1 MILLQNIGK
10 YYYTDTSVTQALRKV
25 NLEFQIGEFVAIT
38 GESGSGKSTL
48 LNIISGMD
56 TFDEGE
62 MYYDGEPTFQYD
74 TSDWERFRRERIG
87 FVFQDYSLIGHYS
100 ALENIT
106 GVLLIL
112 GTEEKEAHQKAYY
125 YLEKVGLKGL
135 EKQRASELSSGQ
147 KQRLSSARALAKET
161 SIIVADEPTG
171 NLDSETGEQIVSL
184 LKELSRDKLI
194 IMVTHNYEQA
204 EPYVTRK
211 IRLHDG
217 EVVADVKVN
226 AVPAKTEPVKEP
238 KQKLPE
244 KTQQKTTK
252 DDTSKTD
259 TYEKTTNK
267 KTASK
272 KAANKKKHQRG
283 ETAAKKQQ
291 NKIAEVF
298 AHLNRKTQPGR
309 AFLFRCFFL
318 ITTVISFIFIGQ
330 LFKNADDTS
339 TKDYEK
345 DIFYQKNDSR
355 LAVRH
360 TDGKEIT
367 ANDIKELQSVHNVV
381 AVDQYDYVNDINYY
395 CEEGKDYHFT
405 YGLIN
410 DESYDSYLMGSEE
423 TYFEE
428 DGGSDDKSVVFDKK
442 NKFMRSVT
450 CIDEDSL
457 AKGRMPE
464 KRMEIVLYSDDE
476 SLLNKEKEIYFTAEN
491 ITGEDTYYHNK
502 FTIVGLLKEKTSQ
515 IYFHGDF
522 CHMISAPAD
531 GDQLTMEYFFDFDLQ
546 KYLGR
551 DHFYLAINDNLSRED
566 IAIASRNYVVPALDY
581 DYEGVSVEEAVPGG
595 NIIYIKLNREKEGI
609 PKELSV
615 LDEVKQDIT
624 VDFEQ
629 FNEQGGLY
637 LEVSEAAFE
646 KFFPRKSTQA
656 SVYIKN
662 YTKTDRVIRK
672 LEKMG
677 YQAIST
683 YRISSVEYNP
693 DKVME
698 RLTFITISAG
708 ILLVL
713 AVSGIF
719 ILRAF
724 LKLKIKDFFILKS
737 MGMQLEMLYK
747 ISLFELLRYCIE
759 AMLVTVIIMVIL
771 SIAKISF
778 ISNMI
783 IYYGVGAFAA
793 FILYNLLLE
802 YIAVKAFNH
811 LLKGRM
817 GL

>member
-1 MILLQNIGK
+1 MIQLQNIGK

-25 NLEFQIGEFVAIT
+25 NLEFQIGEFAAIT

-48 LNIISGMD
+48 LNIISGID

-62 MYYDGEPTFQYD
+62 MYYDGKPTFQYD
-74 TSDWERFRRERIG
+74 TSDWERFRREQIG

-106 GVLLIL
+106 GVLLVL
-112 GTEEKEAHQKAYY
+112 GMDEKEAQRKAYY

-135 EKQRASELSSGQ
+135 ELQRASELSSGQ
-147 KQRLSSARALAKET
+147 KQRLSIARALAKET

-171 NLDSETGEQIVSL
+171 NLDSETGKQIVSL
-184 LKELSRDKLI
+184 LKELSSDRLI

-217 EVVADVKVN
+217 EVVADVRVN
-226 AVPAKTEPVKEP
+226 AATDREESANKPCRIQAE
-238 KQKLPE
+238 Q
-244 KTQQKTTK
+244 TQ
-252 DDTSKTD
+252 
-259 TYEKTTNK
+259 
-267 KTASK
+267 K
-272 KAANKKKHQRG
+272 KAQKEDSITKKHQPKR
-283 ETAAKKQQ
+283 QQ
-291 NKIAEVF
+291 NKIAEIF
-298 AHLNRKTQPGR
+298 ARLNRKTQPGR
-309 AFLFRCFFL
+309 ALLFRIFFL
-318 ITTVISFIFIGQ
+318 ITAATSFVFIGQ
-330 LFKNADDTS
+330 LFKNADDTG

-345 DIFYQKNDSR
+345 DIFYQKNDCR
-355 LAVRH
+355 LSVRH
-360 TDGKEIT
+360 TDGTEIT
-367 ANDIKELQSVHNVV
+367 ANDIKELQSVRNVT

-405 YGLIN
+405 YGLID
-410 DESYDSYLMGSEE
+410 DESYNSYMMESEE
-423 TYFEE
+423 TYVEE
-428 DGGSDDKSVVFDKK
+428 SGGNDDKSVVFDKK
-442 NKFMRSVT
+442 NKFMKSVT
-450 CIDEDSL
+450 CIDENSL
-457 AKGRMPE
+457 STGRMPE
-464 KRMEIVLYSDDE
+464 QRMEIVLYSNDK

-491 ITGEDTYYHNK
+491 IMGEDAYYHNK

-531 GDQLTMEYFFDFDLQ
+531 GDQLTMEYFFDFFAQ

-551 DHFYLAINDNLSRED
+551 DQFYLAINDDLSDEG
-566 IAIASRNYVVPALDY
+566 IAIASRNYVVPALGY
-581 DYEGVSVEEAVPGG
+581 DNEGMLVEEAVPGS

-609 PKELSV
+609 PKELAA
-615 LDEVKQDIT
+615 LDEVRQDIT
-624 VDFEQ
+624 VDSEH

-637 LEVSEAAFE
+637 LEVSKAAFE
-646 KFFPRKSTQA
+646 KYFPRKSTQA

-662 YTKTDRVIRK
+662 YAKTDRVIRK

-683 YRISSVEYNP
+683 YRISSVDYNP

-698 RLTFITISAG
+698 RLTFIAISSG

-713 AVSGIF
+713 AAAGIF

-759 AMLVTVIIMVIL
+759 AMLMTIIIMVIL
-771 SIAKISF
+771 SIAKVTF
-778 ISNMI
+778 ISSMI
-783 IYYGVGAFAA
+783 IYYGIGAFAA

-802 YIAVKAFNH
+802 YIAVKAFNR

-817 GL
+817 EV

>member
-1 MILLQNIGK
+1 MIQLQNIGK
-10 YYYTDTSVTQALRKV
+10 YYYTDTTVTQALRKV
-25 NLEFQIGEFVAIT
+25 NLEFQIGEFAAIT

-48 LNIISGMD
+48 LNIISGID

-62 MYYDGEPTFQYD
+62 MYYDGKPTFQYD

-106 GVLLIL
+106 GVLLVL
-112 GTEEKEAHQKAYY
+112 GMEEKEAQQKAYY

-135 EKQRASELSSGQ
+135 ELQRASELSSGQ
-147 KQRLSSARALAKET
+147 KQSLSIARALAKKT

-184 LKELSRDKLI
+184 LKELSSDRLI

-217 EVVADVKVN
+217 EVVADVRVN
-226 AVPAKTEPVKEP
+226 AATDRENTSKEP
-238 KQKLPE
+238 CRIQAE
-244 KTQQKTTK
+244 QTQ
-252 DDTSKTD
+252 
-259 TYEKTTNK
+259 K
-267 KTASK
+267 KTAEEDRHKKYPSK
-272 KAANKKKHQRG
+272 R
-283 ETAAKKQQ
+283 QQ

-298 AHLNRKTQPGR
+298 ARLNRKTQPGR
-309 AFLFRCFFL
+309 ALLFRIFFL
-318 ITTVISFIFIGQ
+318 ITAVTSFIFIGQ
-330 LFKNADDTS
+330 LFKNADDTG

-345 DIFYQKNDSR
+345 DIFYQKNDCR
-355 LAVRH
+355 LSVRH
-360 TDGKEIT
+360 INGTEIT
-367 ANDIKELQSVHNVV
+367 ANDIKELQSVRNVTV
-381 AVDQYDYVNDINYY
+381 VDQYDYVNDINYY

-410 DESYDSYLMGSEE
+410 DESYDSYMMESEE
-423 TYFEE
+423 TYVEE
-428 DGGSDDKSVVFDKK
+428 AGGNDDKSVVFDKK
-442 NKFMRSVT
+442 NKFMKSVT
-450 CIDEDSL
+450 CIDENSL
-457 AKGRMPE
+457 STGRMPE
-464 KRMEIVLYSDDE
+464 QRMEIVLYSDDK

-491 ITGEDTYYHNK
+491 IMGEDVYYHNK

-531 GDQLTMEYFFDFDLQ
+531 GDQITMEYFFNFDLQ

-551 DHFYLAINDNLSRED
+551 DQFFLAINDDLSDEGT
-566 IAIASRNYVVPALDY
+566 AIASRNYVVPALSY
-581 DYEGVSVEEAVPGG
+581 DYEGVLAEEAVPGS

-609 PKELSV
+609 PKELAA
-615 LDEVKQDIT
+615 LDEVRQDIT
-624 VDFEQ
+624 VDSEQ

-637 LEVSEAAFE
+637 LEASKAAFE
-646 KFFPRKSTQA
+646 KYFPRKSTQA

-662 YTKTDRVIRK
+662 YAKTDRVIRK

-683 YRISSVEYNP
+683 YRISSVDYNP

-698 RLTFITISAG
+698 RLTFIAISSG

-713 AVSGIF
+713 AAAGIF

-759 AMLVTVIIMVIL
+759 AMLMTIIIMVVL
-771 SIAKISF
+771 STAKVTF
-778 ISNMI
+778 ISSMI
-783 IYYGVGAFAA
+783 IYYGIGAFAA

-802 YIAVKAFNH
+802 YIAVKAFNR
-811 LLKGRM
+811 LLKERM

>member
-1 MILLQNIGK
+1 MIVLQNIGK

-62 MYYDGEPTFQYD
+62 MYYDWEPTFQYD

-87 FVFQDYSLIGHYS
+87 FIFQDYSLIGHYS
-100 ALENIT
+100 ALDNIT
-106 GVLLIL
+106 SVLLIL
-112 GTEEKEAHQKAYY
+112 GMEEKQAQQKAYD
-125 YLEKVGLKGL
+125 YLGKVGLKGL
-135 EKQRASELSSGQ
+135 EHQRASELSSGQ
-147 KQRLSSARALAKET
+147 KQRLSIARALAKET

-184 LKELSRDKLI
+184 LKELSADRLI

-217 EVVADVKVN
+217 EVVADVRVN
-226 AVPAKTEPVKEP
+226 DILEKEKTNTPPESIIKSETEKQKTELS
-238 KQKLPE
+238 KQRSFQRHVAGKF
-244 KTQQKTTK
+244 
-252 DDTSKTD
+252 
-259 TYEKTTNK
+259 
-267 KTASK
+267 ASM
-272 KAANKKKHQRG
+272 
-283 ETAAKKQQ
+283 
-291 NKIAEVF
+291 
-298 AHLNRKTQPGR
+298 NRKTQHGR
-309 AFLFRCFFL
+309 AFLFRILFL
-318 ITTVISFIFIGQ
+318 ITAATSFIFIGQ

-339 TKDYEK
+339 TKDYNKE
-345 DIFYQKNDSR
+345 IFYQKNDSR
-355 LAVRH
+355 LSVRH
-360 TDGKEIT
+360 IDGTEIT
-367 ANDIKELQSVHNVV
+367 ENDIKKLQSVRNVV

-405 YGLIN
+405 YELDSDDVYGSYIMSN
-410 DESYDSYLMGSEE
+410 DEF
-423 TYFEE
+423 YFEE
-428 DGGSDDKSVVFDKK
+428 EEESEIPSDKSIVFDKK
-442 NKFMRSVT
+442 NKFMKSVT
-450 CIDEDSL
+450 CINENSL
-457 AKGRMPE
+457 AAGRMPK
-464 KRMEIVLYSDDE
+464 KRLEIVLYSDDKN
-476 SLLNKEKEIYFTAEN
+476 LLNKEKEIYFTAEN
-491 ITGEDTYYHNK
+491 IMGEENYYYNK
-502 FTIVGLLKEKTSQ
+502 FTVVGLLKEKTSQ

-531 GDQLTMEYFFDFDLQ
+531 GDQFTMEYFFDSFAQ
-546 KYLGR
+546 RYLGR
-551 DHFYLAINDNLSRED
+551 DRFYLAINDDLSEEKN
-566 IAIASRNYVVPALDY
+566 AIASRNYDVPALSY
-581 DYEGVSVEEAVPGG
+581 DYEGMSVEEAVPGD
-595 NIIYIKLNREKEGI
+595 NIAYIKLNKEKEGI
-609 PKELSV
+609 PKELAA
-615 LDEVKQDIT
+615 LDEVQHNIS
-624 VDFEQ
+624 VDSEH

-637 LEVSEAAFE
+637 LEVSEATFH

-662 YTKTDRVIRK
+662 YPKTDRVIRK

-677 YQAIST
+677 YQAVST
-683 YRISSVEYNP
+683 YRISSVNYNP

-698 RLTFITISAG
+698 RLTFIAISSG

-713 AVSGIF
+713 AIAGIF

-747 ISLFELLRYCIE
+747 ISFYELLRYCME
-759 AMLVTVIIMVIL
+759 AILATAVIMAIL
-771 SIAKISF
+771 SMIKLTF
-778 ISNMI
+778 INDMI
-783 IYYGVGAFAA
+783 IYYGIGAFAV
-793 FILYNLLLE
+793 FILYNILIA

-811 LLKGRM
+811 LLKGKM

>member
-1 MILLQNIGK
+1 MIQLQNIGK
-10 YYYTDTSVTQALRKV
+10 YYYTDTTVTQALRKV
-25 NLEFQIGEFVAIT
+25 NLEFQIGEFAAIT

-48 LNIISGMD
+48 LNIISGID

-62 MYYDGEPTFQYD
+62 MYYDGKPTFQYD

-106 GVLLIL
+106 GVLLVL
-112 GTEEKEAHQKAYY
+112 GMEEKEAQQKAYY

-135 EKQRASELSSGQ
+135 ELQRSSELSSGQ
-147 KQRLSSARALAKET
+147 KQRLSIARALAKET

-184 LKELSRDKLI
+184 LKELSSDRLI

-217 EVVADVKVN
+217 EVVADVRVN
-226 AVPAKTEPVKEP
+226 AATDRENTSKEP
-238 KQKLPE
+238 CGIQAE
-244 KTQQKTTK
+244 QTQ
-252 DDTSKTD
+252 
-259 TYEKTTNK
+259 K
-267 KTASK
+267 KTAEEDSPQKYQSK
-272 KAANKKKHQRG
+272 R
-283 ETAAKKQQ
+283 QQ

-298 AHLNRKTQPGR
+298 ARLNRKTQPGR
-309 AFLFRCFFL
+309 ALLFRIFFL
-318 ITTVISFIFIGQ
+318 ITAVTSFVFIGQ
-330 LFKNADDTS
+330 LFKNADDTG

-345 DIFYQKNDSR
+345 DIFYQKNDCR
-355 LAVRH
+355 LSVRH
-360 TDGKEIT
+360 INGTEIT
-367 ANDIKELQSVHNVV
+367 ANDIEELQSVRNVTV
-381 AVDQYDYVNDINYY
+381 VDQYDYVNDINYY

-410 DESYDSYLMGSEE
+410 DESYDSYMMESEE
-423 TYFEE
+423 TYVEE
-428 DGGSDDKSVVFDKK
+428 AGGNDDKSIVFDKK
-442 NKFMRSVT
+442 NKFMKSVT
-450 CIDEDSL
+450 CIDENSL
-457 AKGRMPE
+457 STGRMPE
-464 KRMEIVLYSDDE
+464 QRMEIVLYSNDK

-491 ITGEDTYYHNK
+491 IMGEDVYYHNK

-531 GDQLTMEYFFDFDLQ
+531 GDQITMEYFFNFDLQ

-551 DHFYLAINDNLSRED
+551 DQFFLAINDDLSDEG
-566 IAIASRNYVVPALDY
+566 IAIASRNYVVPALSY
-581 DYEGVSVEEAVPGG
+581 DYEGVLAEEAVPGS

-609 PKELSV
+609 PKELAA
-615 LDEVKQDIT
+615 LDEVRQDIT
-624 VDFEQ
+624 VDSEQ

-637 LEVSEAAFE
+637 LEVSKAAFE
-646 KFFPRKSTQA
+646 KYFPRKSTQA

-662 YTKTDRVIRK
+662 YAKTDRVIRK

-683 YRISSVEYNP
+683 YRISSVDYNP

-698 RLTFITISAG
+698 RLTFIAISSG

-713 AVSGIF
+713 AAAGIF

-759 AMLVTVIIMVIL
+759 AMLMTIIIMVVL
-771 SIAKISF
+771 STAKVTF
-778 ISNMI
+778 ISSMI
-783 IYYGVGAFAA
+783 IYYGIGAFAA

-802 YIAVKAFNH
+802 YIAVKAFNR

>member
-1 MILLQNIGK
+1 MIQLQNIGK
-10 YYYTDTSVTQALRKV
+10 YYYTDTTVTQALRKV
-25 NLEFQIGEFVAIT
+25 NLEFQIGEFAAIT

-48 LNIISGMD
+48 LNIISGID

-62 MYYDGEPTFQYD
+62 MYYDGKPTFQYD

-106 GVLLIL
+106 GVLLVL
-112 GTEEKEAHQKAYY
+112 GMEEKEAQQKAYY

-135 EKQRASELSSGQ
+135 ELQRASELSSGQ
-147 KQRLSSARALAKET
+147 KQRLSIARALAKET

-184 LKELSRDKLI
+184 LKELSSDRLI

-217 EVVADVKVN
+217 EVVADVRVN
-226 AVPAKTEPVKEP
+226 AATDRENTSKEP
-238 KQKLPE
+238 CGIQAE
-244 KTQQKTTK
+244 QTQ
-252 DDTSKTD
+252 
-259 TYEKTTNK
+259 K
-267 KTASK
+267 KTAEEDSPQKYQSK
-272 KAANKKKHQRG
+272 R
-283 ETAAKKQQ
+283 QQ

-298 AHLNRKTQPGR
+298 ARLNRKTQPGR
-309 AFLFRCFFL
+309 ALLFRIFFL
-318 ITTVISFIFIGQ
+318 ITAVTSFVFIGQ
-330 LFKNADDTS
+330 LFKNADDTG

-345 DIFYQKNDSR
+345 DIFYQKNDCR
-355 LAVRH
+355 LSVRH
-360 TDGKEIT
+360 INGTEIT
-367 ANDIKELQSVHNVV
+367 ANDIEELQSVRNVTV
-381 AVDQYDYVNDINYY
+381 VDQYDYVNDINYY

-410 DESYDSYLMGSEE
+410 DESYDSYMMESEE
-423 TYFEE
+423 TYVEE
-428 DGGSDDKSVVFDKK
+428 AGGNDDKSIVFDKK
-442 NKFMRSVT
+442 NKFMKSVT
-450 CIDEDSL
+450 CIDENSL
-457 AKGRMPE
+457 STGRMPE
-464 KRMEIVLYSDDE
+464 QRMEIVLYSNDK

-491 ITGEDTYYHNK
+491 IMGEDVYYHNK

-531 GDQLTMEYFFDFDLQ
+531 GDQITMEYFFNFDLQ

-551 DHFYLAINDNLSRED
+551 DQFFLAINDDLSDEG
-566 IAIASRNYVVPALDY
+566 IAIASRNYVVPALSY
-581 DYEGVSVEEAVPGG
+581 DYEGVLAEEAVPGS

-609 PKELSV
+609 PKELAA
-615 LDEVKQDIT
+615 LDEVRQDIT
-624 VDFEQ
+624 VDSEQ

-637 LEVSEAAFE
+637 LEVSKAAFE
-646 KFFPRKSTQA
+646 KYFPRKSTQA

-662 YTKTDRVIRK
+662 YAKTDRVIRK

-683 YRISSVEYNP
+683 YRISSVDYNP

-698 RLTFITISAG
+698 RLTFIAISSG

-713 AVSGIF
+713 AAAGIF

-759 AMLVTVIIMVIL
+759 AMLMTIIIMVIL
-771 SIAKISF
+771 STAKVTF
-778 ISNMI
+778 ISSMI
-783 IYYGVGAFAA
+783 IYYGIGAFAA

-802 YIAVKAFNH
+802 YIAVKAFNR

>member
-1 MILLQNIGK
+1 MIQLQNIGK
-10 YYYTDTSVTQALRKV
+10 YYYTDTTVTQALRKV
-25 NLEFQIGEFVAIT
+25 NLEFQIGEFAAIT

-48 LNIISGMD
+48 LNIISGID

-62 MYYDGEPTFQYD
+62 MYYDGKPTFQYD

-106 GVLLIL
+106 GVLLVL
-112 GTEEKEAHQKAYY
+112 GLEEKEAQQKAYY

-135 EKQRASELSSGQ
+135 ELQRASELSSGQ
-147 KQRLSSARALAKET
+147 KQRLSIARALAKET

-184 LKELSRDKLI
+184 LKELSSDRLI

-217 EVVADVKVN
+217 EVVADVRVN
-226 AVPAKTEPVKEP
+226 AATDRENTSKEP
-238 KQKLPE
+238 CGIQAE
-244 KTQQKTTK
+244 QTQ
-252 DDTSKTD
+252 
-259 TYEKTTNK
+259 K
-267 KTASK
+267 KTAEEDSPQKYQSK
-272 KAANKKKHQRG
+272 R
-283 ETAAKKQQ
+283 QQ

-298 AHLNRKTQPGR
+298 ARLNRKTQPGR
-309 AFLFRCFFL
+309 ALLFRIFFL
-318 ITTVISFIFIGQ
+318 ITAVTSFVFIGQ
-330 LFKNADDTS
+330 LFKNADDTG

-345 DIFYQKNDSR
+345 DIFYQKNDCR
-355 LAVRH
+355 LSVRH
-360 TDGKEIT
+360 INGTEIT
-367 ANDIKELQSVHNVV
+367 ANDIEELQSVRNVTV
-381 AVDQYDYVNDINYY
+381 VDQYDYVNDINYY

-410 DESYDSYLMGSEE
+410 DESYDSYMMESEE
-423 TYFEE
+423 TYVEE
-428 DGGSDDKSVVFDKK
+428 AGGNDDKSVVFDKK
-442 NKFMRSVT
+442 NKFMKSVT
-450 CIDEDSL
+450 CIDENSL
-457 AKGRMPE
+457 STGRMPE
-464 KRMEIVLYSDDE
+464 QRMEIVLYSNDK

-491 ITGEDTYYHNK
+491 IMGEDVYYHNK

-531 GDQLTMEYFFDFDLQ
+531 GDQITMEYFFNFDLQ

-551 DHFYLAINDNLSRED
+551 DQFFLAINDDLSDEG
-566 IAIASRNYVVPALDY
+566 IAIASRNYVVPALSY
-581 DYEGVSVEEAVPGG
+581 DYEGVLAEEAVPGS

-609 PKELSV
+609 PKELAA
-615 LDEVKQDIT
+615 LDEVRQDIT
-624 VDFEQ
+624 VDSEQ

-637 LEVSEAAFE
+637 LEVSKAAFE
-646 KFFPRKSTQA
+646 KYFPRKSTQA

-662 YTKTDRVIRK
+662 YAKTDRVIRK

-683 YRISSVEYNP
+683 YRISSVDYNP

-698 RLTFITISAG
+698 RLTFIAISSG

-713 AVSGIF
+713 AAAGIF

-759 AMLVTVIIMVIL
+759 AMLMTIIIMVIL
-771 SIAKISF
+771 SIAKVTF
-778 ISNMI
+778 ISSMI
-783 IYYGVGAFAA
+783 IYYGIGAFAA

-802 YIAVKAFNH
+802 YIAVKAFNR

-817 GL
+817 EV

>member
-1 MILLQNIGK
+1 MIQLQNIGK
-10 YYYTDTSVTQALRKV
+10 YYYTDTTVTQALRKV
-25 NLEFQIGEFVAIT
+25 NLEFQIGEFAAIT

-48 LNIISGMD
+48 LNIISGID

-62 MYYDGEPTFQYD
+62 MYYDGKPTFQYD

-106 GVLLIL
+106 GVLLVL
-112 GTEEKEAHQKAYY
+112 GMEEKEAQQKAYY

-135 EKQRASELSSGQ
+135 ELQRSSELSSGQ
-147 KQRLSSARALAKET
+147 KQRLSIARALAKET

-184 LKELSRDKLI
+184 LKELSSDRLI

-217 EVVADVKVN
+217 EVVADVRVN
-226 AVPAKTEPVKEP
+226 AATDRENTSKEP
-238 KQKLPE
+238 CGIQAE
-244 KTQQKTTK
+244 QTQ
-252 DDTSKTD
+252 
-259 TYEKTTNK
+259 K
-267 KTASK
+267 KTAEEDSPQKYQSK
-272 KAANKKKHQRG
+272 R
-283 ETAAKKQQ
+283 QQ

-298 AHLNRKTQPGR
+298 ARLNRKTQPGR
-309 AFLFRCFFL
+309 ALLFRIFFL
-318 ITTVISFIFIGQ
+318 ITAVTSFVFIGQ
-330 LFKNADDTS
+330 LFKNADDTG

-345 DIFYQKNDSR
+345 DIFYQKNDCR
-355 LAVRH
+355 LSVRH
-360 TDGKEIT
+360 INGTEIT
-367 ANDIKELQSVHNVV
+367 ANDIEELQSVRNVTV
-381 AVDQYDYVNDINYY
+381 VDQYDYVNDINYY

-410 DESYDSYLMGSEE
+410 DESYDSYMMESEE
-423 TYFEE
+423 TYVEE
-428 DGGSDDKSVVFDKK
+428 AGGNDDKSIVFDKK
-442 NKFMRSVT
+442 NKFMKSVT
-450 CIDEDSL
+450 CIDENSL
-457 AKGRMPE
+457 STGRMPE
-464 KRMEIVLYSDDE
+464 QRMEIVLYSNDK

-491 ITGEDTYYHNK
+491 IMGEDVYYHNK

-531 GDQLTMEYFFDFDLQ
+531 GDQITMEYFFNFDLQ

-551 DHFYLAINDNLSRED
+551 DQFFLAINDDLSDEG
-566 IAIASRNYVVPALDY
+566 IAIASRNYVVPALSY
-581 DYEGVSVEEAVPGG
+581 DYEGVLAEEAVPGS

-609 PKELSV
+609 PKELAA
-615 LDEVKQDIT
+615 LDEVRQDIT
-624 VDFEQ
+624 VDSEQ

-637 LEVSEAAFE
+637 LEVSKAAFE
-646 KFFPRKSTQA
+646 KYFPRKSTQA

-662 YTKTDRVIRK
+662 YAKTDRVIRK

-683 YRISSVEYNP
+683 YRISSVDYNP

-698 RLTFITISAG
+698 RLTFIAISSG

-713 AVSGIF
+713 AAAGIF

-759 AMLVTVIIMVIL
+759 AMLMTIIIMVIL
-771 SIAKISF
+771 STAKVTF
-778 ISNMI
+778 ISSMI
-783 IYYGVGAFAA
+783 IYYGIGAFAA

-802 YIAVKAFNH
+802 YIAVKAFNR

>member
-1 MILLQNIGK
+1 MIQLQNIGK
-10 YYYTDTSVTQALRKV
+10 YYYTDTTVTQALRKV
-25 NLEFQIGEFVAIT
+25 NLEFQIGEFAAIT

-48 LNIISGMD
+48 LNIISGID

-62 MYYDGEPTFQYD
+62 MYYDGKPTFQYD

-106 GVLLIL
+106 GVLLVL
-112 GTEEKEAHQKAYY
+112 GMEEKEAQQKAYY
-125 YLEKVGLKGL
+125 YLEKVGLKEL
-135 EKQRASELSSGQ
+135 ELQRASELSSGQ
-147 KQRLSSARALAKET
+147 KQRLSIARALAKET

-184 LKELSRDKLI
+184 LKELSSDRLI

-217 EVVADVKVN
+217 EVVADVRVN
-226 AVPAKTEPVKEP
+226 AATDRENTSKEP
-238 KQKLPE
+238 CRIQAE
-244 KTQQKTTK
+244 QTQ
-252 DDTSKTD
+252 
-259 TYEKTTNK
+259 K
-267 KTASK
+267 KTAEEDRHKKYPSK
-272 KAANKKKHQRG
+272 R
-283 ETAAKKQQ
+283 QQ

-298 AHLNRKTQPGR
+298 ARLNRKTQPGR
-309 AFLFRCFFL
+309 ALLFRIFFL
-318 ITTVISFIFIGQ
+318 ITAVTSFIFIGQ
-330 LFKNADDTS
+330 LFKNADDTG

-345 DIFYQKNDSR
+345 DIFYQKNDCR
-355 LAVRH
+355 LSVRH
-360 TDGKEIT
+360 INGTEIT
-367 ANDIKELQSVHNVV
+367 ANDIEELQSVRNVTV
-381 AVDQYDYVNDINYY
+381 VDQYDYVNDINYY

-410 DESYDSYLMGSEE
+410 DESYDSYMMGSEE
-423 TYFEE
+423 TYVEE
-428 DGGSDDKSVVFDKK
+428 AGGNDDKSVVFDKK
-442 NKFMRSVT
+442 NKFMKSVT
-450 CIDEDSL
+450 CIDENSL
-457 AKGRMPE
+457 STGRMPE
-464 KRMEIVLYSDDE
+464 QRMEIVLYSNDK

-491 ITGEDTYYHNK
+491 IMGEDVYYHNK

-531 GDQLTMEYFFDFDLQ
+531 GDQITMEYFFNFDLQ

-551 DHFYLAINDNLSRED
+551 DQFFLAINDDLSDEG
-566 IAIASRNYVVPALDY
+566 IAIASRNYVVPALSY
-581 DYEGVSVEEAVPGG
+581 DYEGVLAEEAVPGS

-609 PKELSV
+609 PKELAA
-615 LDEVKQDIT
+615 LDEVRQDIT
-624 VDFEQ
+624 VDSEQ

-637 LEVSEAAFE
+637 LEVSKAAFE
-646 KFFPRKSTQA
+646 KYFPRKSTQA

-662 YTKTDRVIRK
+662 YAKTDRVIRK

-683 YRISSVEYNP
+683 YRISSVDYNP

-698 RLTFITISAG
+698 RLTFIAISSG

-713 AVSGIF
+713 AAAGIF

-759 AMLVTVIIMVIL
+759 AMLMTIIIMVVL
-771 SIAKISF
+771 STAKVTF
-778 ISNMI
+778 ISSMI
-783 IYYGVGAFAA
+783 IYYGIGAFAA

-802 YIAVKAFNH
+802 YIAVKAFNR